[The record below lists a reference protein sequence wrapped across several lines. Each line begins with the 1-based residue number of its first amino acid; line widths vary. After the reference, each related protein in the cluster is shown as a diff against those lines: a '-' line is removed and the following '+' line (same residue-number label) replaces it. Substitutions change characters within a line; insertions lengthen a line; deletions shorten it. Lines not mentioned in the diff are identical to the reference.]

1 MTRNDLIVATTSGHE
16 LMVPPPTD
24 PTGLLAATVSEHPGW
39 PSGKEIVMAVGAPDE
54 ASVKPAA
61 VALGEWCF
69 WLRGACF
76 TVLAADAR
84 RIANWL
90 AQVQGVRQ

>member
-1 MTRNDLIVATTSGHE
+1 
-16 LMVPPPTD
+16 
-24 PTGLLAATVSEHPGW
+24 
-39 PSGKEIVMAVGAPDE
+39 MAVGAPDE

-76 TVLAADAR
+76 TVLEADAR
-84 RIANWL
+84 RIETWL
-90 AQVQGVRQ
+90 AQVQGVHQ